1 MFMPSVFKWLGLR
14 PIFTAIWKTKPVQ
27 AMLTPLEAILTSQKW
42 GKNIYEIALEF
53 SYILPFHSLFIF
65 LEFQSPRFERFLK
78 RFLKIEGN
86 ENK

>member
-14 PIFTAIWKTKPVQ
+14 PIFTAIWETKPVQ

-42 GKNIYEIALEF
+42 GKNIYEFTLAF
-53 SYILPFHSLFIF
+53 SYTFSFTSTRYFSKIPIS
-65 LEFQSPRFERFLK
+65 ERL

-86 ENK
+86 KN